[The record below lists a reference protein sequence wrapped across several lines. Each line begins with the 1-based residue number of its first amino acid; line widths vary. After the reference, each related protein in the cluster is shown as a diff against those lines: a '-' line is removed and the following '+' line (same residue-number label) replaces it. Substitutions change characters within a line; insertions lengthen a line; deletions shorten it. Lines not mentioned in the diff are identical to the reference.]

1 MVRMSEDVPSVC
13 FVEGFRFKTRLESLQ
28 NNISVF
34 RQLQAA
40 LLTPQQIEVKKEM
53 EKTIRSQIKVLPES
67 NKCVSEELKAN
78 ITWHANMVDHTF
90 TEALTDPNLRNWR
103 KVDEYLTYLE
113 ATMEGW

>member
-1 MVRMSEDVPSVC
+1 VIMAEDVPSVC
-13 FVEGFRFKTRLESLQ
+13 FVEGFRFRTQLESLQ

-34 RQLQAA
+34 RQLQGA

-53 EKTIRSQIKVLPES
+53 EKTIRTQIKTLPES
-67 NKCVSEELKAN
+67 IKCASPELEN
-78 ITWHANMVDHTF
+78 SIRWHTSMIEHEYDQ
-90 TEALTDPNLRNWR
+90 ALIQPRNWR